1 MEKSKESVNQS
12 NPAKSERNEQ
22 KLALLSLRLTRE
34 QREKL
39 TRLGGTAWLRRQIDA
54 AVLPGEDKQQNHQA
68 DQCQCKNSQGIQCAR
83 PAAFELNQV
92 IDGAR
97 HLFKV
102 CQQHHKAF
110 QHGTLAVGD
119 KRKVS

>member
-1 MEKSKESVNQS
+1 MEKTKESLNHS

-54 AVLPGEDKQQNHQA
+54 AVLPGADTQQSLSE

-83 PAAFELNQV
+83 PAAFELIQI

-97 HLFKV
+97 HTFNV